1 MDIVLSAH
9 GGGGKLTEELIQEVF
24 LNEFDSDILNEMEDS
39 AVLDIDFNKLA
50 FTTDSYTVKPL
61 FFPGGDIGR
70 LAVCGTINDLLTR
83 GAVPL
88 FLSASFI
95 IEEGF
100 RLYDL
105 KRIASSMA
113 RTCREAGV
121 KIVAGDTKV
130 VAKGDADGI
139 FINTS
144 GAGYVPFGVNISVKN
159 AKPGDKVIISG
170 TIGDHG
176 MAVLS
181 SREDFTFDPPLESD
195 CAPLVDIV
203 NTLRS
208 FGESV
213 RVLRDPT
220 RAGVAEVLYNISRAS
235 GVGIEIYEEKLPVKP
250 QVASAC
256 NMLGLDFLQLANEG
270 KLVAV
275 VESSA
280 AAKILEAIKKCKNG
294 REAAII
300 GTVNDSG
307 QITARTALGTS
318 RILSRP
324 VGELVPRIC

>member
-130 VAKGDADGI
+130 VARGDADGI

-195 CAPLVDIV
+195 CAPLADIV

-280 AAKILEAIKKCKNG
+280 AEKILEAIKKYKNG
-294 REAAII
+294 RKAAII

-307 QITARTALGTS
+307 QVTVRTVLGTS

>member
-1 MDIVLSAH
+1 
-9 GGGGKLTEELIQEVF
+9 
-24 LNEFDSDILNEMEDS
+24 MEDS

-130 VAKGDADGI
+130 VARGDADGI

-144 GAGYVPFGVNISVKN
+144 GAGYVPFGVNISVKM
-159 AKPGDKVIISG
+159 PSLV
-170 TIGDHG
+170 TR
-176 MAVLS
+176 S
-181 SREDFTFDPPLESD
+181 SFP
-195 CAPLVDIV
+195 
-203 NTLRS
+203 
-208 FGESV
+208 
-213 RVLRDPT
+213 
-220 RAGVAEVLYNISRAS
+220 
-235 GVGIEIYEEKLPVKP
+235 
-250 QVASAC
+250 
-256 NMLGLDFLQLANEG
+256 
-270 KLVAV
+270 
-275 VESSA
+275 
-280 AAKILEAIKKCKNG
+280 
-294 REAAII
+294 
-300 GTVNDSG
+300 
-307 QITARTALGTS
+307 AL
-318 RILSRP
+318 
-324 VGELVPRIC
+324 

>member
-130 VAKGDADGI
+130 VARGDADGI

-203 NTLRS
+203 NILRS

-280 AAKILEAIKKCKNG
+280 ASKILEAIKKCKNG

>member
-130 VAKGDADGI
+130 VARGDADGI

-195 CAPLVDIV
+195 CAPLADIV

-280 AAKILEAIKKCKNG
+280 AAKILEAIKKYKNG
-294 REAAII
+294 RKAAII

>member
-70 LAVCGTINDLLTR
+70 LAVCGTINDLLMR

-88 FLSASFI
+88 YLSASFI

-130 VAKGDADGI
+130 VAMGDADGI

-195 CAPLVDIV
+195 CAPLADIV

>member
-24 LNEFDSDILNEMEDS
+24 LNEFDSDVLNEMEDS

-130 VAKGDADGI
+130 VAMGDADGI

-170 TIGDHG
+170 TVGDHG

-195 CAPLVDIV
+195 CAPLADIV

-280 AAKILEAIKKCKNG
+280 AVKILEAIKKCKNG